1 MQECSWDLVSIYKQ
15 KRSKSFWYLPW
26 HMFVLAFILANTS
39 LLVHS
44 PVARISDVS
53 EANDFAFSL
62 CDRRVASYINKS

>member
-1 MQECSWDLVSIYKQ
+1 
-15 KRSKSFWYLPW
+15 
-26 HMFVLAFILANTS
+26 MFVLAFILANTS

-44 PVARISDVS
+44 PVAQISDVS